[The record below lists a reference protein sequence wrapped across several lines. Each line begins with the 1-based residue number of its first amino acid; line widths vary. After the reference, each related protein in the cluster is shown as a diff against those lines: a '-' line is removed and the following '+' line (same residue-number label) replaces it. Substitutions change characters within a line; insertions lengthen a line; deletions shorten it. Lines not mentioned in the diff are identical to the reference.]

1 MVLGGVLIHDGRDLG
16 CRWQGF
22 FFFGLEIWVW
32 LWSRMLGFLFL
43 FEGKLIIFN
52 VRVSCLLNKK

>member
-1 MVLGGVLIHDGRDLG
+1 MVLGGVLIHVGRDLG

-22 FFFGLEIWVW
+22 FFFGDLSLVIE
-32 LWSRMLGFLFL
+32 RMLGFLFL
-43 FEGKLIIFN
+43 FKGKLIIFN